1 MFSMVHIKL
10 EEIKKSL
17 YSSWLNVKQWQK
29 WWWPDWFVCCRSN
42 PGNNPAGP
50 SWPGRHNISFHR
62 GLLHMDR
69 EILEASLFF
78 CFFIIIL
85 NSFFTTFLDLNL
97 DFMKNKCTFSSNV
110 CSLLILSM
118 SWRSQTINQLFTS
131 LTNGYLIGD
140 INNFLP
146 RTISKKD

>member
-1 MFSMVHIKL
+1 MYIQKFMLSMVHLML

-17 YSSWLNVKQWQK
+17 YSSGLNVKQWQK

-69 EILEASLFF
+69 EIRSLIV
-78 CFFIIIL
+78 FIL
-85 NSFFTTFLDLNL
+85 FETLFFTTFLFKFRFLLKTSVLFLRMFVLFWYCQWVEGLRQSIN
-97 DFMKNKCTFSSNV
+97 FS
-110 CSLLILSM
+110 
-118 SWRSQTINQLFTS
+118 
-131 LTNGYLIGD
+131 
-140 INNFLP
+140 P
-146 RTISKKD
+146 P